1 MWITNILVEFFFFFW
16 REGEGFWEG
25 TLLGF
30 HAEKTRILL
39 VTFWAVGHFWGSSL
53 SLVARTFS
61 GFNKL
66 PFFRPPSPLLIFPD
80 YLVG

>member
-1 MWITNILVEFFFFFW
+1 MGGNSS
-16 REGEGFWEG
+16 
-25 TLLGF
+25 F
-30 HAEKTRILL
+30 HEEKTGIHF
-39 VTFWAVGHFWGSSL
+39 VTFWAVGLFGGSSL

-61 GFNKL
+61 GFKKL